1 MNNLKSK
8 LAALREK
15 KANEYFTN
23 DFTTMHKEMSIFI
36 LAWNEALDAA
46 HDYLKEEG
54 SNFFSTQIEE
64 LNKQLA
70 WSDYN
75 YKHAASNERI
85 LQKKVTTLE
94 EDKLMLLKAI
104 EKRDKELERA
114 YERLGRS

>member
-15 KANEYFTN
+15 KANEYFTH

-54 SNFFSTQIEE
+54 STQIEE
-64 LNKQLA
+64 LKQQLA